1 MGIEKRMQ
9 PALIHIPTISDCHA
23 TPLVLAKDIVDHFNP
38 VGRCLDPC
46 RGEGA
51 FYDLLPTASS
61 EWCEIEQGRD
71 FYAWSDPVDWIVS
84 NPPYSH
90 YSAWLRHSF
99 TVAKDIVYLMP
110 VYKIFA
116 SDKFLNELFRW
127 GGIVHI
133 RRYGTGSAWG
143 FPFGHALSAVH
154 YQAGYTGD
162 TSWSR
167 YTI

>member
-9 PALIHIPTISDCHA
+9 PTLIHIPTISDCHA

-71 FYAWSDPVDWIVS
+71 FYAWSDPC
-84 NPPYSH
+84 
-90 YSAWLRHSF
+90 
-99 TVAKDIVYLMP
+99 
-110 VYKIFA
+110 
-116 SDKFLNELFRW
+116 
-127 GGIVHI
+127 
-133 RRYGTGSAWG
+133 
-143 FPFGHALSAVH
+143 
-154 YQAGYTGD
+154 
-162 TSWSR
+162 
-167 YTI
+167 